1 MSEIIS
7 IGNLY
12 SLPPV
17 PREVSVRE
25 ARVPVHRTPDGDTA
39 EFSRTAEALA
49 RAVMESS
56 LKIARTRAIRA
67 EIEDNTFVTPERIN
81 GTVDRLLDVI
91 V

>member
-1 MSEIIS
+1 MSEIINICS
-7 IGNLY
+7 LY

-17 PREVSVRE
+17 TREVSVRE
-25 ARVPVHRTPDGDTA
+25 APVHRTPDGDTA